1 MKFIVQYVFG
11 LSVFL
16 SLVQYASGETFGKY
30 FELILGGGQATQTSL
45 SSSER
50 VGRRQLPPSWRFAS
64 VMAKAICEWSSLTI
78 FPVQVSSLG
87 SQACPTEQRS
97 QFVPLFRSFTVCC
110 RAMNCAE
117 AEPVR

>member
-1 MKFIVQYVFG
+1 MKFIDQYVFG
-11 LSVFL
+11 LSAFL
-16 SLVQYASGETFGKY
+16 SLVQYASGEMFGKY
-30 FELILGGGQATQTSL
+30 FELILGGGQAT
-45 SSSER
+45 
-50 VGRRQLPPSWRFAS
+50 
-64 VMAKAICEWSSLTI
+64 
-78 FPVQVSSLG
+78 QVSSLG